1 MAMKITGESPIAS
14 ATANARQRPRKASD
28 QSSSSASAAESARA
42 TYNAAAETNAQ
53 AVAMPRSRAPR
64 RGAFTAQRQAKYVAA
79 AAQESATAAQPAK
92 A

>member
-1 MAMKITGESPIAS
+1 
-14 ATANARQRPRKASD
+14 
-28 QSSSSASAAESARA
+28 
-42 TYNAAAETNAQ
+42 
-53 AVAMPRSRAPR
+53 MPRSRAPR